1 MHSSKRVHVSVP
13 EDIIKAVDA
22 KVGQDKRS
30 QWIIETIEEKLAR
43 MNLVEA
49 IDSAAGSWKE
59 ENHPELKDGSD
70 KWVRS
75 LRESS
80 EEKYHRIS
88 KENE

>member
-1 MHSSKRVHVSVP
+1 MHSSKKVHVSIP
-13 EDIIKAVDA
+13 EDIIKVVDA
-22 KVGQDKRS
+22 QVGQHKRS
-30 QWIIETIEEKLAR
+30 QWIIETIREKLAR

-80 EEKYHRIS
+80 EERHYRI
-88 KENE
+88 KTENE